1 MVERQGFKS
10 KVPRYKSNKNSWIE
24 KEDSFP
30 EGGSKMEY
38 LLFLLALAMI
48 GGIWY
53 GCLILQIRIS
63 KYSTEK
69 AGWKTFGNF
78 LLLTCGPI
86 AAVAL
91 SLFLNMPITNESE
104 YTGQGIGWLYVIFF
118 MLQIISIPAKAI
130 LLSIMHVV
138 IRKKELKNNGTGK
151 PI

>member
-1 MVERQGFKS
+1 MMG
-10 KVPRYKSNKNSWIE
+10 
-24 KEDSFP
+24 
-30 EGGSKMEY
+30 Y

-53 GCLILQIRIS
+53 GCLTLQIRIS

-78 LLLTCGPI
+78 LLLTFGPI

-91 SLFLNMPITNESE
+91 SLFLSTQLINESD
-104 YTGQGIGWLYVIFF
+104 YTGQGVGWLYVIFF
-118 MLQIISIPAKAI
+118 MLQVISIPAKAI
-130 LLSIMHVV
+130 LLPIMHVV
-138 IRKKELKNNGTGK
+138 IRKKESKNNGTGK

>member
-1 MVERQGFKS
+1 
-10 KVPRYKSNKNSWIE
+10 
-24 KEDSFP
+24 
-30 EGGSKMEY
+30 MEY

-63 KYSTEK
+63 RYSTEK

-78 LLLTCGPI
+78 LLLTFGPI
-86 AAVAL
+86 AAVGL
-91 SLFLNMPITNESE
+91 SLFLSMQVIDESE
-104 YTGQGIGWLYVIFF
+104 YTGQGVGWLYVIFF

-130 LLSIMHVV
+130 LLPIMHVV

-151 PI
+151 PV